1 MLTTQMYF
9 VQDIMV
15 NLTTMVKE
23 ALVNFYR
30 TTGFKPH
37 RSISRV
43 SMHMRN
49 IHIIRVGIICRG
61 VVLHPPIAP
70 RLILLFHLHHLQSF

>member
-37 RSISRV
+37 RSISIV
-43 SMHMRN
+43 SMHMRK
-49 IHIIRVGIICRG
+49 IHIIYY
-61 VVLHPPIAP
+61 
-70 RLILLFHLHHLQSF
+70 S

>member
-1 MLTTQMYF
+1 MYF

-43 SMHMRN
+43 SMHMRK
-49 IHIIRVGIICRG
+49 IHIIQNLGGCICGKFRNFFG
-61 VVLHPPIAP
+61 CIKSALTVAVE
-70 RLILLFHLHHLQSF
+70 